1 MKTRLSADDVGR
13 VSEEVIRVIEADA
26 IRRFAEA
33 LGDPNPLW
41 RDPAVARA
49 SGYPDV
55 VAPPTFAITL
65 DAPWP
70 VDFELAEALHG
81 EQWFHYRRPIVAGDV
96 LRVRSEVAELYE
108 REGRSGRL
116 TFLVIET
123 TGRDD
128 RTGEVVFRTRDTS
141 IFRRGT

>member
-1 MKTRLSADDVGR
+1 MKTHLSADDVGR
-13 VSEEVIRVIEADA
+13 ASEEAIRVIEADA

-33 LGDPNPLW
+33 LGDTNPLW
-41 RDPAVARA
+41 TDAAVARVA
-49 SGYPDV
+49 GYPDV
-55 VAPPTFAITL
+55 VAPPTFAIVL

-81 EQWFHYRRPIVAGDV
+81 EQSFHYRRPIVAGDV
-96 LRVRSEVAELYE
+96 LRVRSEVAEVYE
-108 REGRSGRL
+108 REGRTGRL

-128 RTGEVVFRTRDTS
+128 RTGEVVFAARDTS
-141 IFRRGT
+141 VFRDRT